1 MFASFVK
8 FSCIHRLVSHSM
20 SLCFVA
26 LCAVACWA
34 PEVEPPTPKKSPAEL
49 AGLAISSAHADVPA
63 TLLETTTEDSLP
75 TIEKTESIVD
85 QSITPQPRPQPQ
97 YSNAIATN
105 FPKKGKTLTPH
116 IPIYGHGGGII
127 MHIEKAGTDVQIME
141 SADNKL
147 RILCVNCSNTATH
160 QAGWV
165 SIADVE
171 IQ

>member
-1 MFASFVK
+1 MFASFAK
-8 FSCIHRLVSHSM
+8 FSYIHRLVSQSM
-20 SLCFVA
+20 SLCFAA
-26 LCAVACWA
+26 LFAVACWA

-49 AGLAISSAHADVPA
+49 AGLAISSAHAEIP
-63 TLLETTTEDSLP
+63 TLLETTTDDSP
-75 TIEKTESIVD
+75 HTIE
-85 QSITPQPRPQPQ
+85 QPAPPKNQQP
-97 YSNAIATN
+97 SSSGIATN
-105 FPKKGKTLTPH
+105 FPQKGKTLTPH

-127 MHIEKAGTDVQIME
+127 MHIENAGTELQIME
-141 SADNKL
+141 ISDNKL